1 MPRLSTRAARRFT
14 TCGSDTSRREA
25 PEFLLRWS
33 LQLDG
38 KPWEGFLR
46 VWSSEFSKAELLR
59 ETRFG
64 IPSQGFP
71 TATATVGWERG
82 SAGRRSRNVGRAHLT
97 DASKVSGLRVRE
109 RVIMKR

>member
-33 LQLDG
+33 SLLGG
-38 KPWEGFLR
+38 KPQEGFLR

-71 TATATVGWERG
+71 AVTATVRRG
-82 SAGRRSRNVGRAHLT
+82 GENVGYCSRGAGRAHLT